1 MKKSVKILISIVLV
15 LALGAAG
22 VFGYLYFS
30 KDKSQNNPQEDTTNA
45 NNPVN
50 TETVEFD
57 RGNNV
62 AEINGI
68 SVIADETGVRI
79 FNEADKTEKVIFDKA
94 AENVFFNG
102 KTAYFVEK
110 EIEDTTVELYDYDGE
125 AVSQDVNGPWL
136 RAKIHSYS
144 LEADKVAE
152 IVTTNNNA
160 FTKIVYVD
168 DSAVYYTDW
177 SDDKVGLTFIEE
189 VTCPLYKYDFEKQA
203 STLVLDKIYPFT
215 CEVEEG
221 KLFYQTEAYVK
232 GDDGYHVLYAFDFKS
247 GESDKISED
256 EAQFLKLEGEKVY
269 YIERKWGTES
279 SDEIKYKLM
288 SNDLRGQKAEVTAE
302 LDFLPDETR
311 VFATYVNENILAFTG
326 RFDGVY
332 TYNIKDGTFEH
343 NGDGTADYEVISN
356 GTSAVL
362 QKEYYSTEEEFIK
375 TELYRY
381 DGTAEQE
388 LIEESDEG
396 SYATKITENGV
407 YVHYYEGS
415 DYCGIK
421 FIPLEIK

>member
-1 MKKSVKILISIVLV
+1 MKKSVKILIGLILVLV
-15 LALGAAG
+15 IGAAG
-22 VFGYLYFS
+22 VFGYFYLS
-30 KDKSQNNPQEDTTNA
+30 KDKPSEDTPETKNSENA
-45 NNPVN
+45 QSVA
-50 TETVEFD
+50 FD
-57 RGNNV
+57 NGLNV
-62 AEINGI
+62 ATVNGVSI
-68 SVIADETGVRI
+68 IADNKGVRF
-79 FNEADKTEKVIFDKA
+79 FNEADKTEKVIFDRP
-94 AENVFFNG
+94 AENVIFDG
-102 KTAYFVEK
+102 KTAYFVET
-110 EIEDTTVELYDYDGE
+110 EIEDTTVELHDSEGE
-125 AVSQDVNGPWL
+125 PVPQDVSGPWL

-144 LEADKVAE
+144 VEADKVTE

-177 SDDKVGLTFIEE
+177 SDDKVGLTIIEE
-189 VTCPLYKYDFEKQA
+189 VTCPLYRYDFEKQT
-203 STLVLDKIYPFT
+203 STLVLENIYPFT

-221 KLFYQTEAYVK
+221 KLFYQTEAYVN
-232 GDDGYHVLYAFDFKS
+232 GDDGYHILYVFDFKS

-269 YIERKWGTES
+269 YIERKWGTEA
-279 SDEIKYKLM
+279 SDEIEYKLM

-362 QKEYYSTEEEFIK
+362 QKDYYSTEEEFIK

-396 SYATKITENGV
+396 IYATKITENGV
-407 YVHYYEGS
+407 YVHYYEGL